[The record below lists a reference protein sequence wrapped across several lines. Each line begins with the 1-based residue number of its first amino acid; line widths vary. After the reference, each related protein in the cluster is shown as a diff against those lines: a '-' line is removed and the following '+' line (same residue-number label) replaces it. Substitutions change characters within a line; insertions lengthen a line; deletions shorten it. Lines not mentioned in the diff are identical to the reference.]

1 LALDFL
7 TILLAII
14 AVAPGVALFLQK
26 KLIHSVVFLAIA
38 AAASTLIFLYLDQVL
53 VALLQ
58 LLVFVGG
65 LSTYLIVAIAAEEK
79 QVKLTSRVRFL
90 LATVMIAAVLSAL
103 LLSLPAGVAAGN
115 DFSSVAQASF
125 SDYFALLLIAV
136 LLIFASA
143 VGSVLVIKKFARLVV

>member
-1 LALDFL
+1 MALDFL

-79 QVKLTSRVRFL
+79 QVKLASRVRFL

>member
-79 QVKLTSRVRFL
+79 QVKLASRVRFL

>member
-7 TILLAII
+7 TILIAII

-79 QVKLTSRVRFL
+79 QVKLASRVRFL